1 MQILEY
7 SRCSAFK
14 GACVAEFGRGDEVES
29 TVRWCNESVREAKVY
44 PSTPLRTIFISLAFG
59 RSRFSGSMAAK
70 AVERTHSGGGTD
82 PAAETVSLTFG
93 EEVGCE

>member
-1 MQILEY
+1 M
-7 SRCSAFK
+7 
-14 GACVAEFGRGDEVES
+14 AEFGRGDEVES
-29 TVRWCNESVREAKVY
+29 TVRWV
-44 PSTPLRTIFISLAFG
+44 STRVWFAVSDLSQPRYGLFLLVFSLAAHT
-59 RSRFSGSMAAK
+59 FSGSMAAK

>member
-1 MQILEY
+1 MAVHSQRPT
-7 SRCSAFK
+7 SRAGSMRLLDV
-14 GACVAEFGRGDEVES
+14 GEPGPGGV
-29 TVRWCNESVREAKVY
+29 
-44 PSTPLRTIFISLAFG
+44 PSSRQALA
-59 RSRFSGSMAAK
+59 RFSENGLGWPQRSEPLNTMAAK

>member
-1 MQILEY
+1 
-7 SRCSAFK
+7 
-14 GACVAEFGRGDEVES
+14 
-29 TVRWCNESVREAKVY
+29 
-44 PSTPLRTIFISLAFG
+44 
-59 RSRFSGSMAAK
+59 MAAK